1 MALDVIAAALVL
13 AGSVLALTAAIGVV
27 RLPDTLARMH
37 SATKPQ
43 VLGLI
48 LVLVGALMR
57 LRGSHDAG
65 MVTVSIIFTLITA
78 PVVAHRVGRLAYQ
91 EQDMTEVLA
100 VDQLVELTDEDQDV
114 SRPGAAPPPGNPSP
128 R

>member
-1 MALDVIAAALVL
+1 MILLDVIAGVLVL
-13 AGSVLALTAAIGVV
+13 AGAVLALTAAIGVV
-27 RLPDTLARMH
+27 RFPDTLARMH

-48 LVLVGALMR
+48 LVLIGALIR

-100 VDQLVELTDEDQDV
+100 FDQLGELAEEDQL
-114 SRPGAAPPPGNPSP
+114 SEG
-128 R
+128 

>member
-1 MALDVIAAALVL
+1 MIAFDLLAAVLVL

-27 RLPDTLARMH
+27 RFPDTLARMH

-43 VLGLI
+43 VLGLL
-48 LVLVGALMR
+48 LVLVGALIR

-65 MVTVSIIFTLITA
+65 MVVVSIMFALITA

-100 VDQLVELTDEDQDV
+100 VDQLGTLSADDQL
-114 SRPGAAPPPGNPSP
+114 PEN
-128 R
+128 

>member
-1 MALDVIAAALVL
+1 MIVLDVVASLLGL
-13 AGSVLALTAAIGVV
+13 AGAVLALTAAIGVV
-27 RLPDTLARMH
+27 RFPDTLARMH

-48 LVLVGALMR
+48 LVLIAALFR

-100 VDQLVELTDEDQDV
+100 VDQLVELTDEDQ
-114 SRPGAAPPPGNPSP
+114 AA

>member
-1 MALDVIAAALVL
+1 VIVLDVVASLLGL
-13 AGSVLALTAAIGVV
+13 AGAVLALTAAIGVV
-27 RLPDTLARMH
+27 RFPDTLARMH

-48 LVLVGALMR
+48 LVLIAALFR

-65 MVTVSIIFTLITA
+65 MVTVSIIFTLNTA

-100 VDQLVELTDEDQDV
+100 VDQLVELTDEDQ
-114 SRPGAAPPPGNPSP
+114 AA

>member
-1 MALDVIAAALVL
+1 MILLDVFAGVLVL

-27 RLPDTLARMH
+27 RFPDTLARMH

-43 VLGLI
+43 VLGLL
-48 LVLVGALMR
+48 LVLFGALIR

-65 MVTVSIIFTLITA
+65 MVTVSILFTLITA

-91 EQDMTEVLA
+91 EQDMTEVLT
-100 VDQLVELTDEDQDV
+100 VDQLGELTEEDQL
-114 SRPGAAPPPGNPSP
+114 PL
-128 R
+128 

>member
-1 MALDVIAAALVL
+1 MILLDVFSGVLVL

-27 RLPDTLARMH
+27 RFPDTLARMH

-43 VLGLI
+43 VLGLL
-48 LVLVGALMR
+48 LVLFGALIR

-65 MVTVSIIFTLITA
+65 MVTVSILFTLITA

-91 EQDMTEVLA
+91 EQDMTEVLS
-100 VDQLVELTDEDQDV
+100 VDQLGELTEDDQL
-114 SRPGAAPPPGNPSP
+114 PL
-128 R
+128 

>member
-1 MALDVIAAALVL
+1 MILLDVLSGVLVL

-27 RLPDTLARMH
+27 RFPDTLARMH

-43 VLGLI
+43 VLGL
-48 LVLVGALMR
+48 LLGLFGALIR

-65 MVTVSIIFTLITA
+65 MVTVSILFTLITA

-91 EQDMTEVLA
+91 EQDMTEVLS
-100 VDQLVELTDEDQDV
+100 VDQLGELTEDDQL
-114 SRPGAAPPPGNPSP
+114 PL
-128 R
+128 

>member
-1 MALDVIAAALVL
+1 VIVLDVVASLLGL
-13 AGSVLALTAAIGVV
+13 AGAVLALTAAIGVV
-27 RLPDTLARMH
+27 RFPDTLARMH

-48 LVLVGALMR
+48 LVLIAALFR

-100 VDQLVELTDEDQDV
+100 VDQLVELTDEDQ
-114 SRPGAAPPPGNPSP
+114 AA

>member
-1 MALDVIAAALVL
+1 MNVPAVIAGVLVL

-27 RLPDTLARMH
+27 RFPDTLARMH

-48 LVLVGALMR
+48 LVLLGALIR

-65 MVTVSIIFTLITA
+65 MVIVSIVFTLITA

-91 EQDMTEVLA
+91 EQDMTEVLT
-100 VDQLVELTDEDQDV
+100 VDELGELSEDDQLPL
-114 SRPGAAPPPGNPSP
+114 
-128 R
+128 